1 VRLPSI
7 RTGRRRVLRRLG
19 VSRTVVR
26 HPRGGAPGPD
36 DSVIDAVVAARLFGI
51 PLLTLEA
58 RVVVD
63 TASAADPLQ
72 LDTVG
77 TGGGRRAL
85 ELVDGPDG
93 SGDAQDDNEDD
104 GGDDDEALDA
114 AGELGRSRPR
124 R

>member
-1 VRLPSI
+1 
-7 RTGRRRVLRRLG
+7 VLRRLG

-51 PLLTLEA
+51 PVLTLEA

-63 TASAADPLQ
+63 TASADDTLQ
-72 LDTVG
+72 LGTAG
-77 TGGGRRAL
+77 TGEGLRAL
-85 ELVDGPDG
+85 ELVDAVGDEDG
-93 SGDAQDDNEDD
+93 DEHDEDEGEDETRDGAQEV
-104 GGDDDEALDA
+104 A
-114 AGELGRSRPR
+114 RSRRAR